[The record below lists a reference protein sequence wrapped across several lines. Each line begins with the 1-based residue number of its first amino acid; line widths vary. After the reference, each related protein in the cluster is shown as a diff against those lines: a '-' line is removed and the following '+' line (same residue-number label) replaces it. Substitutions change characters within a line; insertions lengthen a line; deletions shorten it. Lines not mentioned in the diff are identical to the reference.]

1 MWANQISAVQLSLLL
16 SLEDVE
22 MKGNTIRT
30 LIVEDDVKIAE
41 IQRIFTEK
49 IPNYSVIGIAHSLTE
64 AEEVI
69 EILEPDLVLL
79 DIFFPDG
86 NGIDLLW
93 KIRANQKKTDVVL
106 ITAAKEVE
114 FFEEGLRGGVFDY
127 ILKPLIFSRFAD
139 TLEKYRMHRE
149 NLNKMNQV
157 SQSEV
162 DRLLHQENRGT
173 GSLEELPKG
182 IDAITLKKIEEM
194 MEKVGAEGISADK
207 AGSLVGVS
215 RTTSRRYLE
224 YLVANGVLVADLF
237 YGTLGRPERV
247 YRKKSR

>member
-1 MWANQISAVQLSLLL
+1 MDS
-16 SLEDVE
+16 D
-22 MKGNTIRT
+22 TIRT

-49 IPNYSVIGIAHSLTE
+49 IPYYTVIGIAHTITE
-64 AEEVI
+64 AEEII
-69 EILEPDLVLL
+69 EVLEPDLVLL

-127 ILKPLIFSRFAD
+127 ILKPLIFSRFAT
-139 TLEKYRMHRE
+139 TLEKYKVHRDNLHKMH
-149 NLNKMNQV
+149 KV

-162 DRLLHQENRGT
+162 DRVLHQENKVT
-173 GSLEELPKG
+173 SPTEELPKG
-182 IDAITLKKIEEM
+182 IDAITLKKIVQMLENI
-194 MEKVGAEGISADK
+194 GTEGISADK

-224 YLVANGVLVADLF
+224 YLVSNGVIVADLF
-237 YGTLGRPERV
+237 YGALGRPERV
-247 YRKKSR
+247 YRKKSLSQS